1 MVCYARPAGWLA
13 AILVVSWLV
22 FAEPVSHFFDSAALV
37 LAVAAAT
44 VGAAMVAALV
54 VGTFMVTRGR
64 RAAAGGCVN
73 CQFRCQHAMSEQ
85 TRRPWLV
92 TAADRTP
99 PGSGPGQ
106 PGSPG
111 RQGVAPV
118 RSVPILLPMPAV
130 RSATPATAGVSSLAA
145 PHWPDR
151 PAYRSG
157 QVPHRAAER
166 AGAPA
171 LARSGAADRRM
182 RAATAAGSSAMGTW
196 PQPGSVSTRVPDGSW
211 PTLRD

>member
-37 LAVAAAT
+37 VAVAAAT
-44 VGAAMVAALV
+44 VGAAMAAALV
-54 VGTFMVTRGR
+54 LGTFMAIRRR

-73 CQFRCQHAMSEQ
+73 CQFRCQHAMTER

-92 TAADRTP
+92 TTTDRRP
-99 PGSGPGQ
+99 PAPSQ
-106 PGSPG
+106 PGSSG

-130 RSATPATAGVSSLAA
+130 RSASPAAADVSSLAA
-145 PHWPDR
+145 PRWPDR
-151 PAYRSG
+151 PAHRSG
-157 QVPHRAAER
+157 QVPHRAAGR

-171 LARSGAADRRM
+171 
-182 RAATAAGSSAMGTW
+182 
-196 PQPGSVSTRVPDGSW
+196 
-211 PTLRD
+211 